1 MTVHKNTRLLPNQRL
16 EIFNKYH
23 KEKISVTQLAHEY
36 HVSRLTIYKTLNR
49 VRAKQIFPLKSIN
62 NQYRSLAYG
71 LKRLAKIEKQI
82 ELKLKN
88 QAKRYNKSYP
98 GEMLHFDTV
107 RLPYLKGESRL
118 THNREYLFVAVDDYS
133 RELYAAIM
141 PDKTSFS
148 AQTFLLQVIDECPYT
163 IEVVYSDNGKEYKGS
178 LPDHPF
184 ALTCAVYSI
193 NQSFTKVRK
202 PQINGKAERVIRTL
216 KEMWYAKEEFFSRDQ
231 RRLSLIRFI
240 NFYNTVK
247 PHSSL
252 KGATPYEY
260 LLNYFYSNGVSRL
273 TIKNF
278 QTVNNAWKYY
288 I

>member
-23 KEKISVTQLAHEY
+23 KGKISVTQLANEY

-62 NQYRSLAYG
+62 QRYRSLRYG

-82 ELKLKN
+82 EKKLKN
-88 QAKRYNKSYP
+88 QALRYNKSYP

-107 RLPYLKGESRL
+107 RLPYLKGESRT
-118 THNREYLFVAVDDYS
+118 THNREYLFVAIDDYS

-163 IEVVYSDNGKEYKGS
+163 IECAYSDNGKEYKGS

-184 ALTCAVYSI
+184 ALTCAVHSI
-193 NQSFTKVRK
+193 EQRFTKIK
-202 PQINGKAERVIRTL
+202 TPKTNGKAERVIWTL
-216 KEMWYAKEEFFSRDQ
+216 FQMWHNKQEFTTREQ
-231 RRLSLIRFI
+231 RQQSLIRFI
-240 NFYNTVK
+240 NYYNTVK

-260 LLNYFYSNGVSRL
+260 LFNYFYPNGVSRL
-273 TIKNF
+273 LIKNF
-278 QTVNNAWKYY
+278 
-288 I
+288 